1 MTSAWARAGF
11 MSRGKPCGSAVLVWR
26 PTRLGGKGRGRQLT
40 SRQGCVAEPQLEAL
54 ARGWCSGRAENL
66 TCFRTSPT
74 TAVVV
79 TLSFSVKQGH
89 YWGGGAS
96 CCRAPEKGLRTSKS
110 GQSLGVT
117 GQRRRFDPDC
127 LPTLSCQPCGPG
139 QVAPFLSVFVF

>member
-11 MSRGKPCGSAVLVWR
+11 ASRGEPCGSAVLVWR

-66 TCFRTSPT
+66 TCFRTSPM

-89 YWGGGAS
+89 YWAGGGVLPAGGPLRKDLGPA
-96 CCRAPEKGLRTSKS
+96 RADRERVDSP
-110 GQSLGVT
+110 
-117 GQRRRFDPDC
+117 
-127 LPTLSCQPCGPG
+127 
-139 QVAPFLSVFVF
+139 